1 MNRYRLLLAIGL
13 LSAALIAFQLALI
26 QILSLVQWYH
36 FAYMVIS
43 VALLGFGAAGSC
55 LAIFRNP
62 LVRRTEALLPVL
74 MAGSGMAMALV
85 TGIAQTS
92 FFRFDSYLLFT
103 APEEVGKL
111 IWTYLVFFIPFF
123 LGALALGLVFVREV
137 EQIGRIYFADLTGS
151 GAGGL
156 LALLL
161 VWYFRPNQL
170 PALLAV
176 LPVTAALLLLPQ
188 KKKILPLVLA
198 GLAAALIVWQAW
210 QPPTLV
216 LSQYKDLPK
225 TLLLPQ
231 ARIGWEKP
239 SPHGLMQ
246 TVTSPVLRYAPGL
259 SLTAQTTAKV
269 KMATFINGDWAG
281 ALLAPPATDSAFI
294 LDYTTLAL
302 PYIMAPRHQV
312 LVLRAGTGI
321 DVWQALSRGARQ
333 VTAVEPNTLLLAIWQ
348 EQLASRPDLASR
360 VKRQNLEPRTFLM
373 MDTTRYDLISLPV
386 TGTFGGSSGLFAL
399 QEQFLLTKEAFADM
413 WTRLRPGGA
422 ITITSW
428 MDYPVRNPLKILA
441 TLLDVAR
448 ELGLKDPQQHLVAI
462 RSWGTITFVL
472 TRSPVSP
479 AETHRI
485 RQFCEQMLF
494 DPALLPQLQPAE
506 RARYNQFQ
514 DNRFFEYVDLL
525 LSPRRDEFYR
535 TYDFNIEP
543 ATDNR
548 PYFSQ
553 FIRWTHLN
561 HLAGF
566 FGGQA
571 LPFFELG
578 YLLIA
583 ATLLQLIL
591 FSFILILLPLFLMG
605 GRGHS
610 RPAILLYF
618 GGIGLGYMFVE
629 IVFIQRFILYF
640 GNPIYAAAAVITILL
655 LFSGAGSYWS
665 PAFSPRPRLVLVL
678 GLIMSLLLAY
688 SFLFTGMLQ
697 QTVHW
702 PLAFK
707 LLLVL
712 VLIGPLAFCM
722 GIPFPA
728 GLSHLSATTGGEV
741 PWAWGINGCVSVIST
756 ALATLVAVEL
766 GSQWVLVMA
775 AAAYALPLAVQ
786 LKNPGA

>member
-1 MNRYRLLLAIGL
+1 MKRYRLLVAIGL

-55 LAIFRNP
+55 LAIFRNT
-62 LVRRTEALLPVL
+62 LVAHTQVLLPAL
-74 MAGSGMAMALV
+74 MTATGLAMALV
-85 TGIAQTS
+85 TGIAQTA

-103 APEEVGKL
+103 ALAEVGKL
-111 IWTYLVFFIPFF
+111 LWTYLVFFLPFF

-137 EQIGRIYFADLTGS
+137 DQIGKLYFANLLGS

-156 LALLL
+156 VALLL
-161 VWYFRPNQL
+161 VWQFRPNQL

-176 LPVTAALLLLPQ
+176 LPVLAALLLFPP
-188 KKKILPLVLA
+188 KKPLLPLVLV
-198 GLAAALIVWQAW
+198 ALTAVVIGWQFR

-231 ARIGWEKP
+231 AQIREERP
-239 SPHGLMQ
+239 SPYGLLQ
-246 TVTSPVLRYAPGL
+246 TLTSPVLRFAPGL
-259 SLTAQTTAKV
+259 SLTAQTTAKI
-269 KMATFINGDWAG
+269 KMAAFINGDWAG
-281 ALLAPPATDSAFI
+281 AVLEAPRPGTTFI

-302 PYIMAPRHQV
+302 PYIMADRHKV

-321 DVWQALSRGARQ
+321 EVWQALHRGAGQ
-333 VTAVEPNTLLLAIWQ
+333 VTAVEPNALLLATWQ
-348 EQLASRPDLASR
+348 GQLARQPGNFSSR
-360 VKRQNLEPRTFLM
+360 VRRQNLEPRTFLM
-373 MDTTRYDLISLPV
+373 MDTARYDLISLPV
-386 TGTFGGSSGLFAL
+386 SGTFGGSSGLFAL
-399 QEQFLLTKEAFADM
+399 QEQFLLTREAFAEM
-413 WTRLRPGGA
+413 WARLRPGGA

-441 TLLDVAR
+441 TLVEVAAALD
-448 ELGLKDPQQHLVAI
+448 LDPQQHLVAV
-462 RSWGTITFVL
+462 RSWGTITFAL
-472 TRSPVSP
+472 TRSPVS
-479 AETHRI
+479 AGEISRI
-485 RQFCEQMLF
+485 RQFCEQLLF
-494 DPALLPQLQPAE
+494 DPALLPQLQAEE

-514 DNRFFEYVDLL
+514 DDRFFNYVDLL
-525 LSPRRDEFYR
+525 LSPQRKQFYR
-535 TYDFNIEP
+535 SYDFNIQP

-553 FIRWTHLN
+553 FIRWTHLS

-578 YLLIA
+578 YVLIA

-591 FSFILILLPLFLMG
+591 FSFILILLPLFIIG
-605 GRGHS
+605 WRGPN
-610 RPAILLYF
+610 RPGILLYF

-640 GNPIYAAAAVITILL
+640 GNPIYAAAAVITTLL
-655 LFSGAGSYWS
+655 IFSGAGSYWS
-665 PAFSPRPRLVLVL
+665 PTFAARSRLALVL
-678 GLIMSLLLAY
+678 GLIMALLLAY
-688 SFLFTGMLQ
+688 SVLFTGILQ

-702 PLAFK
+702 PLAYK

-712 VLIGPLAFCM
+712 LLIGPLAFGM

-728 GLSHLSATTGGEV
+728 GLSHLSAYTGGEV

-766 GSQWVLVMA
+766 GSQWVLGLA
-775 AAAYALPLAVQ
+775 AAAYALPLLVQ
-786 LKNPGA
+786 WKKPW